1 MNRAGDQ
8 LLARAALA
16 GDEQRRVGGRGHFHL
31 PHDLHHAAGA
41 AEEAPEGSAL
51 PQLAPQQLDLA
62 RYLGTLER
70 SIEQQLKTR
79 RIDGLGKVVVRAV
92 LDRLHRSLDAAL
104 TGQENDRGGR
114 KVSLEPDKKLESVDT
129 GHEEIGNHAIESQ
142 DGVPLL
148 SFLTV

>member
-31 PHDLHHAAGA
+31 PHDLHHAARA
-41 AEEAPEGSAL
+41 AEEAPEVSAL

-62 RYLGTLER
+62 RCLGTRER

-79 RIDGLGKVVVRAV
+79 RIDWLGEVVVRAV
-92 LDRLHRSLDAAL
+92 LDRLHRRPEAAL
-104 TGQENDRGGR
+104 TGPATGRGLR
-114 KVSLEPDKKLESVDT
+114 KSPLETGTRLET
-129 GHEEIGNHAIESQ
+129 
-142 DGVPLL
+142 
-148 SFLTV
+148 

>member
-62 RYLGTLER
+62 RGLGTLER
-70 SIEQQLKTR
+70 PIEQELKTR
-79 RIDGLGKVVVRAV
+79 RVDGLGEVIVRAV
-92 LDRLHRSLDAAL
+92 LDRLYRGLDAAL
-104 TGQENDRGGR
+104 TGQEDDCGGR
-114 KVSLEPDKKLESVDT
+114 KVAFETGEKLESVD
-129 GHEEIGNHAIESQ
+129 
-142 DGVPLL
+142 
-148 SFLTV
+148 